1 MNKQRLFPAPA
12 AARPLLMAL
21 LALLLAAL
29 GAGCENEPP
38 KPVRLV
44 IKTPVQEMNCVSNP
58 NIRDTTAFL
67 KQASAAFAAQYRKAP
82 VLPEVM
88 TFNRVDEVKAVPGS
102 FGTETAPDILF
113 GAFFNLMGYAD
124 MGRVVPLDDFVTP
137 LLGPDLDPPS
147 LEVGTRE
154 GRVYLLPFLNVQN
167 ILIYNKELFRRCG
180 LERFIGH
187 GREIQDWT
195 LPEWRDIL
203 DTLAARLPHGIY
215 PLAIFAGSNEGD
227 THILTYLRAFGG
239 KIFDSEGRFDFQD
252 PATVKALAWLQEGV
266 RRGWFPP
273 HPENL
278 ELKDC
283 SELFANG
290 QLAISM
296 FSNSNSVL
304 AGRLDDYGFVNFPG
318 NVATTFYRG
327 FAVFDNGDP
336 ARVQPAKDF
345 LAYLYAHDEWRDLS
359 AGNIPVSRRTLRKYR
374 DRIPMIDEFERNAV
388 NVVNFTNKS
397 PNWQGREDSFR
408 SVFWPNINKL
418 LALKITPEQCAAALD
433 RACNAALEQGRKL
446 QKLHP

>member
-1 MNKQRLFPAPA
+1 MKKRRFSRALA
-12 AARPLLMAL
+12 AAL
-21 LALLLAAL
+21 LALLFAAL
-29 GAGCENEPP
+29 LGGCENEPP

-44 IKTPVQEMNCVSNP
+44 IQTPLQEMNSVSNP
-58 NIRDTTAFL
+58 HIRDATAFL
-67 KQASAAFAAQYRKAP
+67 KQASAAFAAQYKKAP

-102 FGTETAPDILF
+102 FGTETSPDILF
-113 GAFFNLMGYAD
+113 GAFFNLAGYVD
-124 MGRVVPLDDFVTP
+124 MGRVVPLDDFVSP
-137 LLGPDLDPPS
+137 LLKPDLDPQS
-147 LEVGTRE
+147 LDAGSRK
-154 GRVYLLPFLNVQN
+154 GQVYLLPFLNVQN

-180 LERFIGH
+180 LENYIGH

-195 LPEWRDIL
+195 LPEWQHIL

-215 PLAIFAGSNEGD
+215 PLAVYAGSNEGD
-227 THILTYLRAFGG
+227 THILTFLRAFGG
-239 KIFDSEGRFDFQD
+239 KIFDSEGRFDFQN
-252 PATVKALAWLQEGV
+252 PATVKALVWLQEGV

-290 QLAISM
+290 QLAISP
-296 FSNSNSVL
+296 FNNSNSVL
-304 AGRLDDYGFVNFPG
+304 AGQLDEYGFVNFPG
-318 NVATTFYRG
+318 TVATTFYRG
-327 FAVFDNGDP
+327 FAVLDNGDP
-336 ARVQPAKDF
+336 ARVQAAKDF

-359 AGNIPVSRRTLRKYR
+359 AGNIPASRRTLRKYR
-374 DRIPMIDEFERNAV
+374 DRIPMLDEFEHNAV

-418 LALKITPEQCAAALD
+418 LALKITPEQCAADLD